1 MPNFDEKTGIRYGVI
16 SPHDISSWSLD
27 EIYQNGTDPIY
38 EEYIENTEQEYRD
51 DHPGDKF
58 NQEDF
63 DSYME
68 NCNMEYESDGSGI
81 VDYSDSEYDLHVS
94 GDNFGIFV
102 MRSPYYTYCRGC
114 SPCAPGA
121 GDLNSPVDNPDLK
134 NKDMIRYIDQFG
146 TAHKIAE
153 KTLCLGHEWF
163 DQDNDQY
170 SRKIPYRVFR
180 VDNDKEVLPGDQS

>member
-16 SPHDISSWSLD
+16 SPHAISQYALSDIYTNGD
-27 EIYQNGTDPIY
+27 DPHYEYQKNEIERDYKNDC
-38 EEYIENTEQEYRD
+38 EEKNI
-51 DHPGDKF
+51 PF
-58 NQEDF
+58 NQDDLDILIQDMSDCF
-63 DSYME
+63 E
-68 NCNMEYESDGSGI
+68 NPDGQM
-81 VDYSDSEYDLHVS
+81 DYSDSEYDLHVS

-121 GDLNSPVDNPDLK
+121 GDLNSPITDKDQLADCMSLK
-134 NKDMIRYIDQFG
+134 TIFSAGK
-146 TAHKIAE
+146 A
-153 KTLCLGHEWF
+153 LCLGHEWF

-180 VDNDKEVLPGDQS
+180 VSDDSEVLPGDQS